1 MKQGCSLV
9 RFTLYSNSMTSLIC
23 APIGDFLT
31 ELMCCSLSVSFE
43 NLIGCGGLAG
53 ADGAFTGWA
62 LCFGFEVDAA
72 MLAKDDWHLSCCCLN
87 LERLSL
93 RSI

>member
-1 MKQGCSLV
+1 
-9 RFTLYSNSMTSLIC
+9 MTSLIC
-23 APIGDFLT
+23 APTGDFLI

-43 NLIGCGGLAG
+43 NLIGCAGLAG
-53 ADGAFTGWA
+53 ADGALIGWA
-62 LCFGFEVDAA
+62 LCFGFVVKAWLAA